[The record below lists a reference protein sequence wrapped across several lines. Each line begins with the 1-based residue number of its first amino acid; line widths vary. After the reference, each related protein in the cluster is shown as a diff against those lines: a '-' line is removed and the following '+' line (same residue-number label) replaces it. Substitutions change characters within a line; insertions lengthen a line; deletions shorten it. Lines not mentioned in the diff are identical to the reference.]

1 MARLPPLNALRC
13 FEAAARHQSF
23 SKAAQELHVTQSAIS
38 HQIRLIEDWFGMS
51 LFVRQGRQTI
61 PTGQGREF
69 AEAVEDAFKIVQDAA
84 ARLKSSEANPTLTI
98 ASIPS
103 IATIW
108 LIPRLEG
115 FFKAHPEFPV
125 KVVYSI
131 YGQPIDFADIDI
143 CITWGTKGSDEHRH
157 TLLFPGATIAV
168 GNPALIERTGPFDAP
183 ETLLSAPLLHD
194 SSRVDW
200 QVFMRLAGIRNAQQC
215 PGPIFEDFNFLR
227 AAALAGQGLALC
239 PKSVVQSD
247 IDAGRLV
254 ELYKGIVVKEDF
266 GYWLVEPSDE
276 KIPPAREAFKKWL
289 LSRAQDTLE
298 LG

>member
-23 SKAAQELHVTQSAIS
+23 SKAALELHVTQSAIS

-51 LFVRQGRQTI
+51 LFSRQGRQTI
-61 PTGQGREF
+61 PTGHGREF

-84 ARLKSSEANPTLTI
+84 VRLKASEANPTLTI

-131 YGQPIDFADIDI
+131 YGQAIDFTDVDI
-143 CITWGTKGSDEHRH
+143 CITWGVKASDEHRH
-157 TLLFPGATIAV
+157 TLLFPGASVAV
-168 GNPALIERTGPFDAP
+168 GHPGLVERAGPFDTP
-183 ETLLSAPLLHD
+183 EALLTAPLLHD
-194 SSRVDW
+194 TNRADW
-200 QVFMRLAGIRNAQQC
+200 QTFMRLAGIRNAPQS
-215 PGPIFEDFNFLR
+215 PGPLFEDFNFLR

-254 ELYKGIVVKEDF
+254 ELYKGIAVKEDY
-266 GYWLVEPSDE
+266 GYWLVEPNDGKAS
-276 KIPPAREAFKKWL
+276 PAREAFKKWL
-289 LSRAQDTLE
+289 MNKAQATLE